1 MLEITLP
8 WPQILAEL
16 SPVMVAVALGWA
28 IYRENQWAKDQ

>member
-1 MLEITLP
+1 MFEVASP